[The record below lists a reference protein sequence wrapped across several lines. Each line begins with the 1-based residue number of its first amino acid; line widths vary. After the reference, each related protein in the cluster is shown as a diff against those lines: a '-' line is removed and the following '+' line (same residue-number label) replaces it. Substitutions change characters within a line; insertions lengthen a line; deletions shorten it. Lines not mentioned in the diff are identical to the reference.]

1 MIPTTIPTAYKA
13 KTTTCRGCVSSEATW
28 SVRLRPPVHFRIV
41 VRILDLHLH
50 TDGNGAA
57 DDLIGPVDRATCDT
71 RLDSLAA
78 YSKARTDTVIG

>member
-1 MIPTTIPTAYKA
+1 
-13 KTTTCRGCVSSEATW
+13 
-28 SVRLRPPVHFRIV
+28 V

-57 DDLIGPVDRATCDT
+57 DDLIGHVDRATCDT